1 MKIILYTTS
10 CKSCGK
16 ESKEIRKLTK
26 LIKDYPGLELDVIN
40 TKYDFDKRV
49 QHAQAL
55 NAMGAPTDSLRS
67 VVSFPKGSM
76 LLENVNEFNIGA
88 LL

>member
-1 MKIILYTTS
+1 MNIILYTTS

-16 ESKEIRKLTK
+16 ESKEIRKLIK
-26 LIKDYPGLELDVIN
+26 LIKDYPGLELETIN
-40 TKYDFDKRV
+40 TRHDFDKRV
-49 QHAQAL
+49 EHAQAL
-55 NAMGAPTDSLRS
+55 NAMGAPTDTLRS
-67 VVSFPKGSM
+67 VVTFPKGSV